1 MADSDDDII
10 EDEPNE
16 PNEYMSERQL
26 VAARFIALGGGSTID
41 MDLAKMPKLADLVTD
56 QHRSLVKDLAA
67 QGLSNEAVARIMGIS
82 KERLQTLFEF
92 ELGTAFEIAKA
103 TLARAAYWKGVA
115 GSESAMALWLRNHNR
130 SDWASTVK
138 TEKTD
143 KGAAQDDVEIE
154 KMKTAGQD
162 LLAAMLTGMSKD
174 ASLFKAPKSDKPK
187 PVKAPKSDKP
197 KPVKAV
203 ESDKPKP
210 VKAGTTLKKPKG
222 D

>member
-1 MADSDDDII
+1 MADSDDTPEGGDG
-10 EDEPNE
+10 PS
-16 PNEYMSERQL
+16 EYVNERQL

-41 MDLAKMPKLADLVTD
+41 MDLAKMPVLADLVTP
-56 QHRSLVKDLAA
+56 QHRDLVKDLAA

-82 KERLQTLFEF
+82 KERLQTLFAY

-103 TLARAAYWKGVA
+103 SLARAAYWKGIA

-130 SDWASTVK
+130 SDWISRIA

-143 KGAAQDDVEIE
+143 KGAEQASDEISAI
-154 KMKTAGQD
+154 KDLGQNV
-162 LLAAMLTGMSKD
+162 LAAMLSAMSTDKK
-174 ASLFKAPKSDKPK
+174 LFKPPKKDKP
-187 PVKAPKSDKP
+187 A
-197 KPVKAV
+197 PVKAV
-203 ESDKPKP
+203 ESAKVKP

>member
-1 MADSDDDII
+1 MADSDDIF
-10 EDEPNE
+10 EEAEPS
-16 PNEYMSERQL
+16 EYMNERQL

-56 QHRSLVKDLAA
+56 QHRSLVNDMAA
-67 QGLSNEAVARIMGIS
+67 QGLSNEAIAQVMGIS
-82 KERLQTLFEF
+82 KERLQTLFEY
-92 ELGTAFEIAKA
+92 ELGTGFERAKA
-103 TLARAAYWKGVA
+103 SLARSAYWKGIA
-115 GSESAMALWLRNHNR
+115 GDVPAMALWLRNHNR

-143 KGAAQDDVEIE
+143 KGAAQDDAEIE
-154 KMKTAGQD
+154 KVKTAGQD

-174 ASLFKAPKSDKPK
+174 PTLFKAPKADKPR
-187 PVKAPKSDKP
+187 PVK
-197 KPVKAV
+197 VV
-203 ESDKPKP
+203 ESKKPKP